1 MKVETKNFWLDLFP
15 ANANKPIFERVDSEL
30 QINLLSE
37 IGGDF
42 WGSVSITKDSFLQ
55 AIQENR
61 DVERITVN
69 VSSLGGDVD
78 TALYIN
84 ALINKE
90 KEKATVFYSGI
101 IASAATWLGTN
112 VKRVA
117 APAAVFMIHESAGG
131 AMGTKSDMM
140 AAAKMLDVV
149 DNSIFGLYSAMTGK
163 PIQFFHDRV
172 AAENGEW
179 WMTADEALEIGFISE
194 ISDFAGVTDVQ
205 PIPRATAKQFKISNS
220 KYIMSEKSILN
231 QIKNLIMGGGDEG
244 EGKTPAAAPIV
255 EVKNELNPDER
266 AELDAVTNE
275 LRARVDELESLIARF
290 TAEAQAK
297 AETENELK
305 KQIANLKTQVTAASI
320 PATTEQVRNAK
331 QQEYSTLS
339 AGAQKLLNKYS
350 NILRK

>member
-1 MKVETKNFWLDLFP
+1 MKVETKNFWLDMFP

-61 DVERITVN
+61 DAEKITVN

-84 ALINKE
+84 SLINKQRD
-90 KEKATVFYSGI
+90 KVTVFYSGI
-101 IASAATWLGTN
+101 VASAATWIGSD

-117 APAAVFMIHESAGG
+117 APSTVFMLHESGTIAGG
-131 AMGTKSDMM
+131 NKADFT
-140 AAAKMLDVV
+140 AAAQMLSVI
-149 DNSIFGLYSAMTGK
+149 DNSIFGLYSTMTGL
-163 PIQFFHDRV
+163 PIQYFQDKITE
-172 AAENGEW
+172 AGGEW
-179 WMTADEALEIGFISE
+179 WLGAEEALQIGLISE
-194 ISDFAGVTDVQ
+194 ISDFAGATDVQ

-231 QIKNLIMGGGDEG
+231 QIKNLLLGGGDEG
-244 EGKTPAAAPIV
+244 E
-255 EVKNELNPDER
+255 VKNKLNPDER

-275 LRARVDELESLIARF
+275 LRARVDELESLIERF
-290 TAEAQAK
+290 TAEAEAK
-297 AETENELK
+297 AETENALKTQIENLK
-305 KQIANLKTQVTAASI
+305 KQVTAAQI
-320 PATTEQVRNAK
+320 TATTETMKAK
-331 QQEYSTLS
+331 NDKGAQLS
-339 AGAQKLLNKYS
+339 EPVQKLLNTYGKF
-350 NILRK
+350 LTK